1 MWVGAAEGLFEGSG
15 GKEEAGGLAR
25 KGSRGEK
32 WGGGFGFGV
41 DGGRDTVL
49 KA

>member
-1 MWVGAAEGLFEGSG
+1 MWVGAAEGLSEGS

-32 WGGGFGFGV
+32 WGGGCS
-41 DGGRDTVL
+41 VL
-49 KA
+49 A

>member
-1 MWVGAAEGLFEGSG
+1 MWVGAAEGLSEGNGKEKNWWPGPKGIEGSG
-15 GKEEAGGLAR
+15 VGGV
-25 KGSRGEK
+25 
-32 WGGGFGFGV
+32 FGFGV